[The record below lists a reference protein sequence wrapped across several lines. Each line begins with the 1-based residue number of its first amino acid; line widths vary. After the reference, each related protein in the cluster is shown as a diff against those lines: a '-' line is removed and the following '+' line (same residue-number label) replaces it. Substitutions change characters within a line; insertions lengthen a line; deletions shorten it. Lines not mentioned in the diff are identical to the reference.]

1 MRTVT
6 NGQFELLAQAR
17 VLQNQECMTSSS
29 SGSGGDFLAKKSDLV
44 RARAG
49 MPGLKAF
56 LIVEDEDADADRL
69 KATLRVMF
77 GYDIEVRRAATL
89 GAAIDS
95 VIEKNPEFLFLDDVL
110 KPSDEAHQT
119 IPFLRRAGYTGP
131 IVVVSGR
138 VTRQRR
144 AALMEAGAND
154 VIHKDDVDSVR
165 LAEALARVFMADGA
179 SAASEPVKAA
189 EPPAATAKPGARKA
203 KPAKG

>member
-1 MRTVT
+1 M
-6 NGQFELLAQAR
+6 A
-17 VLQNQECMTSSS
+17 SSS
-29 SGSGGDFLAKKSDLV
+29 SGSGGDFLAKKSDLM
-44 RARAG
+44 RARTG
-49 MPGLKAF
+49 MPALKDV

-95 VIEKNPEFLFLDDVL
+95 VMAKSPEFVFLDDVL

-119 IPFLRRAGYTGP
+119 IPFLRRAGYEGP

-138 VTRQRR
+138 INRQRR
-144 AALMEAGAND
+144 ATLLGAGAND

-165 LAEALARVFMADGA
+165 LTEALTRVFAAAEAPRARSGRCCR
-179 SAASEPVKAA
+179 SAEAGGQGRDSPESRQGLTRDWA
-189 EPPAATAKPGARKA
+189 
-203 KPAKG
+203 